1 MYIQYCVGSIV
12 EVLSDERKQFKGLFF
27 QDNAMIVAFRAYPE
41 LLCLDAT
48 YKLLDLRLPI
58 YLMLVEDSNGESE
71 IVCVCILV
79 SEDSESIKWMLEMF
93 QKHNSRWIDIRVV
106 MADKDIKERDTVRSV
121 IPNANVLI
129 CLFHTLRA

>member
-12 EVLSDERKQFKGLFF
+12 EVLSDERKQFKGHFF